1 MYLLSF
7 VLHVS
12 TPIKVITRH
21 QQNHSRDKNSRLRF
35 YRFAIVACIRAE
47 TCSTYLLTHSMEQSP
62 SWEGIRFSAS
72 QEIPRIVWNPKFHY
86 RIHTCP
92 PPVPILSQLDP
103 VHSPTSHFLK
113 IHLYIIF
120 QSTPVSPKWSLSLR
134 FPNHIPVYASSL
146 PHTCYMPRPSHSR
159 FYHRTTLDETTDN

>member
-62 SWEGIRFSAS
+62 S
-72 QEIPRIVWNPKFHY
+72 
-86 RIHTCP
+86 
-92 PPVPILSQLDP
+92 
-103 VHSPTSHFLK
+103 
-113 IHLYIIF
+113 
-120 QSTPVSPKWSLSLR
+120 
-134 FPNHIPVYASSL
+134 
-146 PHTCYMPRPSHSR
+146 
-159 FYHRTTLDETTDN
+159 